1 MKYQEKQAKSYVRI
15 LVVAV
20 LSLMMVITMIP
31 WQVTAADGQTD
42 PVASTTES
50 NPGNDTGSTDGQN
63 NGNSQQADPNNQ
75 NNRQDQDGDQNGEQN
90 DQQDQKDDDREEPD
104 EPEEPEVGKT
114 SNIYVKTLRTTTKA
128 TIAWKPVEEADGYL
142 VYRKNSYG
150 DWKRIAYTH
159 DTMVK
164 QTKLKRNNTIKVV
177 AYATGRN
184 KTVKG
189 QATVKNVRMPKQI
202 KPYTRGYTQTYGYKI
217 IRKAKTK
224 YGARYVWGASGP
236 RVFDC
241 SGFTYWTMRN
251 SGVSGV
257 SFSRTS
263 SRGIYRK
270 YKRYNLGRNLRKAQT
285 GDILLFGRR
294 GSKRSIFHVGMYDK
308 NGYYVH
314 ANGKRVVR
322 SKVPKRTL
330 VAIIRMPGLR

>member
-15 LVVAV
+15 LIVAV
-20 LSLMMVITMIP
+20 LSLMMAITMIP

-142 VYRKNSYG
+142 VYKKNSYG

-224 YGARYVWGASGP
+224 
-236 RVFDC
+236 
-241 SGFTYWTMRN
+241 
-251 SGVSGV
+251 
-257 SFSRTS
+257 
-263 SRGIYRK
+263 
-270 YKRYNLGRNLRKAQT
+270 
-285 GDILLFGRR
+285 
-294 GSKRSIFHVGMYDK
+294 
-308 NGYYVH
+308 
-314 ANGKRVVR
+314 
-322 SKVPKRTL
+322 
-330 VAIIRMPGLR
+330 